1 MTPPALPEPRKTN
14 QARSG
19 RAMLARFLRRQ
30 NGAAAIEFALVAAP
44 TIALVLAI
52 LQIGLVYFAEEAL
65 ETTVEDTA
73 RLVLTGQ
80 AQSEGLTQSQFGQAL
95 CNKSP
100 GLFTCSN
107 FMINLQPAASF
118 ATVNTAAPTL
128 TYDSHGNVTNT
139 WQYNPGNP
147 GDIMV
152 MQVMYQ
158 WPVFLG
164 PLGFNLSNLSNGTRL
179 LMSTA
184 VFRNEP

>member
-1 MTPPALPEPRKTN
+1 MSPPTLPEPGKAN

-19 RAMLARFLRRQ
+19 SAKLAQFARRRD
-30 NGAAAIEFALVAAP
+30 GSAAIEFALVAAP

-52 LQIGLVYFAEEAL
+52 LQIAIVYFAEETL

-100 GLFTCSN
+100 GLFTCAN

-118 ATVNTAAPTL
+118 ATANTAAPTL
-128 TYDSHGNVTNT
+128 TYDSNGNVTNT

-164 PLGFNLSNLSNGTRL
+164 PLGFNLSNHPNGTRL